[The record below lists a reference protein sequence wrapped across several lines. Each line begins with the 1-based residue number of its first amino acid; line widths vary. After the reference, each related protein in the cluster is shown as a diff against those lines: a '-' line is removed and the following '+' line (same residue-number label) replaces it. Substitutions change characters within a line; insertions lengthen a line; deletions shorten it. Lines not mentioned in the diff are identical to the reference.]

1 MAAPSADEEAELES
15 SKAPLL
21 EHLVELRSRLV
32 KSLIAFLIAFIICFF
47 FAKNIYG
54 FLVQPLADAFAKGG
68 QPGRHMIFTAL
79 YETFFTYVK
88 VGMFGAICLAFPF
101 MAAQIWLF
109 IAPGLYRNER
119 KAFLPFLLAT
129 PAMFLIGA
137 AFVYYVMMPYAIRF
151 FLSFEVPG
159 GAGGLPIELEARVSE
174 YLSFV
179 MTLIFA
185 FGFCFELPV
194 LLTLLGRVG
203 IVTSA
208 GLKKARRYA
217 IVGVFAVAAVVTPPD
232 VFSQLSL
239 AFRLVG
245 LYEISILCVKLIER
259 QRAAEDAKAAGEPG
273 RDIQRT

>member
-1 MAAPSADEEAELES
+1 MANPSAEEEAELES

-21 EHLVELRSRLV
+21 EHLVELRSRIV

-129 PAMFLIGA
+129 PAMFLVGA

-159 GAGGLPIELEARVSE
+159 GAGGGLPIELEARVSE

-203 IVTSA
+203 IVSSA

-239 AFRLVG
+239 AFPLVG
-245 LYEISILCVKLIER
+245 LYEISIWCVKLMER
-259 QRAAEDAKAAGEPG
+259 QRAAEEKAAAEPG
-273 RDIQRT
+273 RNIART